1 MKRNRANEIGRQLRA
16 LGTTLTDEQI
26 ARAPFLAEA
35 WDSNGTYS
43 LDDRRRDVGIV
54 FKCIQPHEAQGDPN
68 RAPHL
73 AASLWTPIADPSE
86 DGSREHPIHWVQ
98 GMEIFTGTY
107 YLDGGVLYRG
117 IRDSGIGMSF
127 PLVSLIGQYV
137 EVVE

>member
-35 WDSNGTYS
+35 WDLNGTYK
-43 LDDRRRDVGIV
+43 LDDRRRDDWVV
-54 FKCIQPHEAQGDPN
+54 YKCIQAHDAQGDPN

-73 AASLWTPIADPSE
+73 APALWTPIADPTE

-98 GMEIFTGTY
+98 GMEIYNGKY
-107 YLDGGVLYRG
+107 YLDDGVLYRG
-117 IRDSGIGMSF
+117 TRDSGIGMSF
-127 PLVSLIGQYV
+127 PLASLIGQYV
-137 EVVE
+137 EVVV